1 MNFLL
6 QTGVRVDLALP
17 VNKLTKAD
25 IILISLIVLFS
36 IIVSVLIGFYN
47 SGDASGFE
55 IRIDGKLHS
64 KYLFSDLDDGE
75 IIEIRTEYGYNKFL
89 YENKSIKCID
99 TDCTDKI
106 ELHSGSISKANQTMV
121 CLPHKLTVQITGQNS
136 IDAVSY

>member
-1 MNFLL
+1 M
-6 QTGVRVDLALP
+6 DLALP

-36 IIVSVLIGFYN
+36 LVFSVFISLYN
-47 SGDASGFE
+47 SVEASGFE

-64 KYLFSDLDDGE
+64 KYMFSDLKDGE
-75 IIEIRTEYGYNKFL
+75 IIEISTEYGYNKFL

-99 TDCTDKI
+99 TDCKDKI
-106 ELHSGSISKANQTMV
+106 ELHSGSISKTNQTIV

>member
-1 MNFLL
+1 M
-6 QTGVRVDLALP
+6 DLALP

-36 IIVSVLIGFYN
+36 LVFSVFISLYN
-47 SGDASGFE
+47 SVEASGFE

-64 KYLFSDLDDGE
+64 KYMFSDLKDGE
-75 IIEIRTEYGYNKFL
+75 IIEIRTEYGYNKFI
-89 YENKSIKCID
+89 YENKSIRCID

-106 ELHSGSISKANQTMV
+106 ELHSGSISKTNQTIV

>member
-1 MNFLL
+1 M
-6 QTGVRVDLALP
+6 DLALP

-36 IIVSVLIGFYN
+36 LVFSVFISLYN
-47 SGDASGFE
+47 SVEASGFE

-64 KYLFSDLDDGE
+64 KYMFSDLKDGE

-99 TDCTDKI
+99 TDCKDKI
-106 ELHSGSISKANQTMV
+106 ELHSGSISKTNQTIV

>member
-1 MNFLL
+1 M
-6 QTGVRVDLALP
+6 DLALP

-36 IIVSVLIGFYN
+36 LVFSVFISLYN
-47 SGDASGFE
+47 SVEASGFE

-64 KYLFSDLDDGE
+64 KYIFSDLNDGE

-89 YENKSIKCID
+89 YEKKSIKCID

-106 ELHSGSISKANQTMV
+106 ELHSGSISKTNQTIV
-121 CLPHKLTVQITGQNS
+121 CLPHRLTVQITGQNS